1 MTVNVEELV
10 RDSLREQAEQGGPL
24 PGNFADRVLAARRR
38 RRNRTIA
45 GASLAVAAAT
55 VVAVAVPGLDTSA
68 GRQETRTA
76 SELRGGDVVAHPGQA
91 PPRELIAAGDMALA
105 AYNTA
110 KRVPRGKGVEINTR
124 TYRLLDQRTGTYKK
138 DTRWSVLAVAPGMRT
153 AAVLERELPARRV
166 GLLDMVT
173 GKVERWIETPR
184 GAGGVEFS
192 PDGRKLAVTTY
203 GENPD
208 RYDMD
213 NPMSDGEGEEPG
225 PATPSR
231 TGFYVIDVASG
242 DSAAWTAV
250 KTKVDKRGPAS
261 INTRQDFAFSRDGSL
276 LWSGLTS
283 APHQQYYDFGG
294 RERSTPA
301 RERHLHWM
309 DTAGLS
315 PSGKLADG
323 GFAGSDRTTAAEIID
338 STTGKRVA
346 KVPGQQLVAWA
357 DEKRLIAW
365 DIAPGTNEYRQRL
378 VLVTI
383 GSRKTVPLSGYRSPD
398 FGSAGRWYPTFV
410 AR

>member
-1 MTVNVEELV
+1 MNVEELV
-10 RDSLREQAEQGGPL
+10 RESLREQAEQGGPP
-24 PGNFADRVLAARRR
+24 PGDFAGRVLAARRR

-55 VVAVAVPGLDTSA
+55 VVAVAVPGLDADA

-76 SELRGGDVVAHPGQA
+76 SELRDGDVVAHPGQA
-91 PPRELIAAGDMALA
+91 PPRELIAAGGKALA
-105 AYNTA
+105 AYYTQE
-110 KRVPRGKGVEINTR
+110 RVPRGKGVEISTR
-124 TYRLLDQRTGTYKK
+124 AYRLLDQRTGTYKK

-192 PDGRKLAVTTY
+192 PDGGKLVVTTY

-208 RYDMD
+208 RFDMD
-213 NPMSDGEGEEPG
+213 HPLSDGDSKEPG

-231 TGFYVIDVASG
+231 TGFYVIDATSG
-242 DSAAWTAV
+242 DSAWSAV
-250 KTKVDKRGPAS
+250 KTKAVKLGPAS

-283 APHQQYYDFGG
+283 APHQQYYDTGG

-301 RERHLHWM
+301 NERHLHWM

-323 GFAGSDRTTAAEIID
+323 GFVGSDKTTASEIID
-338 STTGKRVA
+338 SVSGKRVA

-357 DEKRLIAW
+357 DEKRLIGW
-365 DIAPGTNEYRQRL
+365 DIAPGGNEYRQRL

-383 GSRKTVPLSGYRSPD
+383 GSGKTVPLSGYRSPD
-398 FGSAGRWYPTFV
+398 FGSAGRWYPVFA